1 MDRFVSCCF
10 PAETWHR
17 AAPKEKSEGS
27 AAEGAE
33 EGGDMK
39 NPRELCVF
47 FRLDKKKLSTAGVA
61 MNGPGDKNKWVRGVK
76 RGKHKSGSVKV
87 LIQFRPKTAADGFF
101 YLVGHGAV
109 GRVKY

>member
-1 MDRFVSCCF
+1 MYSVEREAKKSSTLKGYSDGWMDRFVSCCF

-61 MNGPGDKNKWVRGVK
+61 MNGPGDKNKWVRGRQK
-76 RGKHKSGSVKV
+76 RQTQIWECKSVDTIS
-87 LIQFRPKTAADGFF
+87 P
-101 YLVGHGAV
+101 
-109 GRVKY
+109 